1 MFTVIQREFMF
12 EMEELIRK
20 YLNEKGKLDCSDG
33 FKIAAK
39 LKCTALE
46 VGDCAKAMEIRID
59 GCELGQFGKL
69 EGGVFD
75 IEALNRLSPLVDA
88 KNTVTCKEARGVAG
102 GIGLKKIRGTLKEKN
117 IDVTYC
123 ELGCFKEKKRPRL
136 YVKTK
141 TWIENAEGELLFGKG
156 KTEILELIESEGS
169 ISKASEKIGMN
180 YKKAWTHIKI
190 LQKNINDTMVQ
201 TKQGGGEDA
210 GTTLTPVA
218 REFIENYRKLQ
229 ADIESYANE
238 RFKELFLKPR
248 NKKEFKE

>member
-1 MFTVIQREFMF
+1 MS
-12 EMEELIRK
+12 EMEELIKK
-20 YLNEKGKLDCSDG
+20 YLNEKGKLDCTDG

-39 LKCTALE
+39 LKCSTLE
-46 VGDCAKAMEIRID
+46 VGACAKAMDIRID
-59 GCELGQFGKL
+59 SCELGQFGKL
-69 EGGVFD
+69 EGGIYD
-75 IEALNRLSPLVDA
+75 MEAENRLKPLLDE
-88 KNTVTCKEARGVAG
+88 KNRVTCKEARAAAA

-117 IDVTYC
+117 YDVTFC
-123 ELGCFKEKKRPRL
+123 ELGCFKEKLRPRL

-156 KTEILELIESEGS
+156 KTEILELIEQEGS

-190 LQKNINDTMVQ
+190 LQRNINDTMVQ
-201 TKQGGGEDA
+201 SKQGGGEDA

-218 REFIENYRKLQ
+218 REFMDNYRRLQ
-229 ADIESYANE
+229 AEIEDYANE

-248 NKKEFKE
+248 NKKEFEDKLQ

>member
-1 MFTVIQREFMF
+1 MS
-12 EMEELIRK
+12 EMEELIKK

-39 LKCTALE
+39 LKCTPLE
-46 VGDCAKAMEIRID
+46 VGECAKAMEIRID
-59 GCELGQFGKL
+59 SCELGQFGKL
-69 EGGVFD
+69 EGGIYD
-75 IEALNRLSPLVDA
+75 SEAENRLKPLLDE
-88 KNTVTCKEARGVAG
+88 KNRVTCKNARAQAA

-117 IDVTYC
+117 YDVTYC

-156 KTEILELIESEGS
+156 KTEILELIETEGS
-169 ISKASEKIGMN
+169 ISKASDKIGMN

-218 REFIENYRKLQ
+218 REFMDNYRRLQ
-229 ADIESYANE
+229 ADIENYANE

-248 NKKEFKE
+248 NKKEFEEKK

>member
-1 MFTVIQREFMF
+1 MS
-12 EMEELIRK
+12 EMEELIKK
-20 YLNEKGKLDCSDG
+20 YLNEKGKLDCTDG

-39 LKCTALE
+39 LKCSTLE
-46 VGDCAKAMEIRID
+46 VGACAKAMDIRID
-59 GCELGQFGKL
+59 SCELGQFGKL
-69 EGGVFD
+69 EGGIYDV
-75 IEALNRLSPLVDA
+75 EAENRLTPLLDE
-88 KNTVTCKEARGVAG
+88 KNRVTCKAARAAAA

-117 IDVTYC
+117 YDVTFC
-123 ELGCFKEKKRPRL
+123 ELGCFKEKTRPRL

-156 KTEILELIESEGS
+156 KTEILELIEQEGS

-218 REFIENYRKLQ
+218 REFMDNYRKLQ
-229 ADIESYANE
+229 AEIEAYANE

-248 NKKEFKE
+248 NKKEFEER